1 MTELSGDM
9 AGESETWSGHSKK
22 ATTELIQIHR
32 GCADLRAGRPLIV
45 RSGSDAV
52 AVLAVD
58 GLDQTML
65 DTFRQDVA
73 AEPPHLLVTDRRA
86 AAIGLTA
93 YEATAVSLSPNATPE
108 DLMTLSAGSE
118 VKVGHTTSPGGTA
131 EEAALEIAKCAELL
145 PALIAAPVHPDA
157 ASLDPTPLV
166 VNAETALDY
175 RRQVAETL
183 KMVAEAPVP
192 LRGDID
198 SRFIVFRDIMGGTA
212 VAVMVGQPDPKQPL
226 RVRVHSACATGDIF
240 GSRRCDCGDQLRLAL
255 ERIDQLGGGCVVYL
269 DQEGRGL
276 GLANKLRAYNLQ
288 DLGLDTVDA
297 NTALGYHEDERDYT
311 AAGRIV
317 SQLGWRQIVLL
328 TNNPTKIDALRAAG
342 IEVSGRI
349 PVLAPVNA
357 ENRRY
362 LEAKAARAGHF
373 LDQLGSGDGP
383 VAAVSSVKAGSR
395 D

>member
-1 MTELSGDM
+1 VTELN
-9 AGESETWSGHSKK
+9 GETTGKSELRSGHSHQ

-45 RSGSDAV
+45 RSKTVAI

-58 GLDQTML
+58 GLDQDML
-65 DTFRQDVA
+65 DTFRRDLA
-73 AEPPHLLVTDRRA
+73 AAPPHLLVTDRRA
-86 AAIGLTA
+86 SAIGLTA
-93 YEATAVSLSPNATPE
+93 YEATAVSIDEKATPE
-108 DLMTLSAGSE
+108 QLMTLAAGSE
-118 VKVGHTTSPGGTA
+118 VKVGHTTAPGGLSQA
-131 EEAALEIAKCAELL
+131 AALEIAKCAELL
-145 PALIAAPVHPDA
+145 PALVAAPVQPDLSA
-157 ASLDPTPLV
+157 VDPTPLV
-166 VNAETALDY
+166 VDAETALNY

-198 SRFIVFRDIMGGTA
+198 TRFIVFRDIMGGTA
-212 VAVMVGQPDPKQPL
+212 VAVMVGRPDPNQPL

-255 ERIDQLGGGCVVYL
+255 ERIDQLGGGCVIYL

-328 TNNPTKIDALRAAG
+328 TNNPTKIDALREAG

-373 LDQLGSGDGP
+373 LDQLGTGDRP
-383 VAAVSSVKAGSR
+383 VAVPTAKAGSG